1 MKKSWQNKKTRLK
14 YRKRRCINI
23 KNNSIQEWIPIEYF
37 LDNGIIKLKNK
48 YIKIIKIDPIN
59 FNLKSELE
67 KESILNSYKIFL
79 KTCDFN
85 FQILIQS
92 NKEDLSQNI
101 SYIKNNVDKENE
113 DYLKDIAKDY
123 INYIININSNKK
135 SSSKNF
141 YIIISSKENNL
152 ENEEL
157 IIEELNEK
165 FFKIKEC
172 LSRCGNIVVGY
183 SNKNELIQIFYSFLN
198 SKKYLDKNKKG
209 GIIYSN

>member
-1 MKKSWQNKKTRLK
+1 MNKK
-14 YRKRRCINI
+14 I
-23 KNNSIQEWIPIEYF
+23 NSIQEWIPIEYF
-37 LDNGIIKLKNK
+37 LENGIIKLKNNK
-48 YIKIIKIDPIN
+48 YIKIIKINPIN

-92 NKEDLSQNI
+92 NKEDLSKNI
-101 SYIKNNVDKENE
+101 SNIEKNIENKNEEFLKEIAEDYIK
-113 DYLKDIAKDY
+113 Y
-123 INYIININSNKK
+123 INAVNSNKK

-141 YIIISSKENNL
+141 YIIISSDEEQKN
-152 ENEEL
+152 NEEI

-172 LSRCGNIVVGY
+172 LSRCGNLVTGY
-183 SNKNELIQIFYSFLN
+183 STKKELVQIIYSFLN
-198 SKKYLDKNKKG
+198 SKKFLNK
-209 GIIYSN
+209 